1 MNLQAVKFLLQQHHW
16 KVDILDLEVSSWM
29 TAFSFKINI
38 KVSVCGFE
46 RDDPGE

>member
-1 MNLQAVKFLLQQHHW
+1 
-16 KVDILDLEVSSWM
+16 M

-46 RDDPGE
+46 RDDPGEPSHQRNFLAFAQVNLLTYGVYM